1 MNTAMDK
8 QARGASVGE
17 DPESRGHDVPGGLK
31 DHGKAGLG
39 SLEESADQETMP
51 ASPGGEARWL

>member
-8 QARGASVGE
+8 QARGASFGE
-17 DPESRGHDVPGGLK
+17 DPESRGHNVPGGLK

-51 ASPGGEARWL
+51 ASLGG